1 MTSVPTSPAPPRK
14 NNSAIKFAF
23 FLLIALA
30 LGATVLMLRQDQGD
44 WTPPPE
50 ARLQKNPVQVN
61 ESTVAG
67 GEALYKARCTNCHGD
82 NGDGKGEE
90 ASRYSPAP
98 ADLTALRVRNEADGE
113 LFWKITKGRR
123 PMPPFQH
130 KLSDEER
137 WEVVIYL
144 RTLPQA
150 SGFNPPR

>member
-1 MTSVPTSPAPPRK
+1 MTPVPASPAPPPK

-23 FLLIALA
+23 FFLIALA

-50 ARLQKNPVQVN
+50 ARVQKNPVQVN

-98 ADLTALRVRNEADGE
+98 ADLTDPRVHNQTDGE

-123 PMPPFQH
+123 PMPSFRN

-144 RTLPQA
+144 RTLPQTP
-150 SGFNPPR
+150 GFTQPR

>member
-1 MTSVPTSPAPPRK
+1 MTPVPASPAAARK
-14 NNSAIKFAF
+14 SNSAIKLVFV
-23 FLLIALA
+23 LLIALA

-67 GEALYKARCTNCHGD
+67 GEALYKARCTNCHAD

-90 ASRYSPAP
+90 SSRYSPAP
-98 ADLTALRVRNEADGE
+98 ADLTDPRVRSETDGE

-123 PMPPFQH
+123 PMPSFQN

-144 RTLPQA
+144 RTLSQTPGA
-150 SGFNPPR
+150 SQPR

>member
-98 ADLTALRVRNEADGE
+98 ADLTALRVRNETDGE

-150 SGFNPPR
+150 SGFNQPR

>member
-67 GEALYKARCTNCHGD
+67 GEALYKAR
-82 NGDGKGEE
+82 
-90 ASRYSPAP
+90 
-98 ADLTALRVRNEADGE
+98 
-113 LFWKITKGRR
+113 
-123 PMPPFQH
+123 
-130 KLSDEER
+130 
-137 WEVVIYL
+137 
-144 RTLPQA
+144 
-150 SGFNPPR
+150 